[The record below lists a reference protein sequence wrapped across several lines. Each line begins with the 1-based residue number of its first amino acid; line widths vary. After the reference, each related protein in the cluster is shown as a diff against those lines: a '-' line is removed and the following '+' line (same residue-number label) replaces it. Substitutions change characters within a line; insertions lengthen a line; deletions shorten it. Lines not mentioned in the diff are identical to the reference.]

1 MIAHDNLHQYTNV
14 WFRVSMI
21 SLLEHLV
28 PPIVNGVV
36 ITLVLMSTYFVQKRM
51 ERKELRRSLADM
63 LGVEVVNI
71 AALINPI
78 GMGRAAITPEPQIS
92 VEIYRGLVSSGNIA
106 KFDVE
111 IQKKVHEFY
120 GHGGRHRFEMM
131 RSQIMDVIKIVEDF
145 RRKNRRHAYVF

>member
-28 PPIVNGVV
+28 PPIVNGFV
-36 ITLVLMSTYFVQKRM
+36 ITLVLMSTYFVQRRM

-63 LGVEVVNI
+63 LGVEVLNI
-71 AALINPI
+71 AELINPI
-78 GMGRAAITPEPQIS
+78 DMGRAAITPEPQIS

-111 IQKKVHEFY
+111 IQKKVREFY
-120 GHGGRHRFEMM
+120 GHGGKHRFEMM
-131 RSQIMDVIKIVEDF
+131 RSQIKDVIKMVDDF
-145 RRKNRRHAYVF
+145 RRKNRRHVYLF

>member
-1 MIAHDNLHQYTNV
+1 
-14 WFRVSMI
+14 MI

-28 PPIVNGVV
+28 PSIVNGVV

>member
-1 MIAHDNLHQYTNV
+1 
-14 WFRVSMI
+14 MI